1 MKEKE
6 INEIIEERFK
16 TIDKLSHKIIK
27 EFDVDDIHDFRVE
40 VKKLRAFLRLLD
52 IKKEEDEPLIPAL
65 LKTFYGYIGIVRNI
79 QLYRH
84 SLFKYVT
91 AHNID
96 KPEEYLK
103 LLSDEETYWK
113 KQAEALMADN
123 NFNDVKEKIIKE
135 LPDKLEKPTIK
146 KFVEGKFNDLKKQL
160 EDTGDDV
167 GLHTIRK
174 ILKDYLYTYAYI
186 SDHADIPKAIADKDD
201 LKLLTK
207 MLGDFIDKYMQL
219 EFLQPEYLDKIEG
232 KKERNNLLQ
241 IKNDFENGKQAIKQ
255 ELQYS
260 LEKLQQQL

>member
-6 INEIIEERFK
+6 INEIIGERFK

-27 EFDVDDIHDFRVE
+27 EFAVDDIHDFRVE

-52 IKKEEDEPLIPAL
+52 IKKEDSEPVIPSL

-84 SLFKYVT
+84 NLFKYIT
-91 AHNID
+91 ANNID
-96 KPEEYLK
+96 KPEAYLK

-123 NFNDVKEKIIKE
+123 NFHEVKEKIIKA

-146 KFVEGKFNDLKKQL
+146 KFVEAKLDDLKKQL
-160 EDTGDDV
+160 EDTGNEP

-174 ILKDYLYTYAYI
+174 ILKDYLYTYDYTNDHAGLPEAI
-186 SDHADIPKAIADKDD
+186 SDKGD
-201 LKLLTK
+201 LKLLTQ
-207 MLGDFIDKYMQL
+207 MLGDFIDKCMQL
-219 EFLQPEYLDKIEG
+219 EYLQPVYLDKIKDENE
-232 KKERNNLLQ
+232 KINLLQ
-241 IKNDFENGKQAIKQ
+241 MKNDFEHEKQGMKQ
-255 ELQYS
+255 ELKYS
-260 LEKLQQQL
+260 LKKLQEQL